1 MRQAISAVLTARAAV
16 VAMSVAMG
24 SAVAAHHSFP
34 AYYFEERSVSIEG
47 EVVEFVN
54 AAPHAWLYLRAPD
67 DRGTM
72 RRFGAEWAN
81 PTRLA
86 RDGIT
91 SETFKPGDRVIVT
104 GSPGRNAAEYK
115 IHLKAI
121 ERPADGW
128 KWRQAARR
136 R

>member
-1 MRQAISAVLTARAAV
+1 MRRAIPAALTGIVMTAAIAVTGV
-16 VAMSVAMG
+16 VVT
-24 SAVAAHHSFP
+24 AHHSFA

-47 EVVEFVN
+47 EVIEF
-54 AAPHAWLYLRAPD
+54 ALISPHAWLYVQAPD
-67 DRGTM
+67 SAGTI

-91 SETFKPGDRVIVT
+91 SQTLKPGDRVVVT
-104 GSPGRNAAEYK
+104 GSPGRNVEEYK
-115 IHLKAI
+115 IHLKAV
-121 ERPADGW
+121 ERPVDGW
-128 KWRQAARR
+128 RWRQAARR

>member
-1 MRQAISAVLTARAAV
+1 MRQTISAVLLAMAAIA
-16 VAMSVAMG
+16 VAGSVAT
-24 SAVAAHHSFP
+24 AHHSF
-34 AYYFEERSVSIEG
+34 ATYYFEERSVSIEG
-47 EVVEFVN
+47 DVVEFVLV
-54 AAPHAWLYLRAPD
+54 APHAWLYLQAPD
-67 DRGTM
+67 DAGTM

-91 SETFKPGDRVIVT
+91 SQTLKPGDRVVVT
-104 GSPGRNAAEYK
+104 GSPGRTAAEYK

>member
-1 MRQAISAVLTARAAV
+1 MRQAISVLTALAAL
-16 VAMSVAMG
+16 VAMG
-24 SAVAAHHSFP
+24 GAVAAHHSFP
-34 AYYFEERSVSIEG
+34 AYYFEDRSVSIEG

-54 AAPHAWLYLRAPD
+54 AAPHAWLYLHAPD
-67 DRGTM
+67 DKGTM

-91 SETFKPGDRVIVT
+91 SETLRPGDRVIVT
-104 GSPGRNAAEYK
+104 GSPGRNATEYK

>member
-1 MRQAISAVLTARAAV
+1 MRQAISAALTALVVSVLT
-16 VAMSVAMG
+16 G
-24 SAVAAHHSFP
+24 GAVAAHHSFP

-54 AAPHAWLYLRAPD
+54 AAPHAWLYLHALD
-67 DRGTM
+67 DKGTL

-91 SETFKPGDRVIVT
+91 SETFKAGDRVIVT
-104 GSPGRNAAEYK
+104 GSPGRNATEYK

>member
-1 MRQAISAVLTARAAV
+1 MRQAISAVTAALVAL
-16 VAMSVAMG
+16 AMS
-24 SAVAAHHSFP
+24 SLVAAHHSF
-34 AYYFEERSVSIEG
+34 AAFYFEERSVSITG
-47 EVVEFVN
+47 DVVEFVN
-54 AAPHAWLYLRAPD
+54 AAPHAWLFVDAPD
-67 DRGTM
+67 DQGTM

-91 SETFKPGDRVIVT
+91 NETFKPGDRVIVT
-104 GSPGRNAAEYK
+104 GSPGRKATEYK

-128 KWRQAARR
+128 KWRQAPRR

>member
-1 MRQAISAVLTARAAV
+1 MRRVISAVLAGTVATATIAATGIV
-16 VAMSVAMG
+16 LT
-24 SAVAAHHSFP
+24 AHHSF
-34 AYYFEERSVSIEG
+34 ATYYFEERSVSIEG
-47 EVVEFVN
+47 EVVEFVL
-54 AAPHAWLYLRAPD
+54 AAPHAWLYVQAPD
-67 DRGTM
+67 DAGTL
-72 RRFGAEWAN
+72 RRFGGEWAN

-91 SETFKPGDRVIVT
+91 SQTLKPGDRVLVT

-115 IHLKAI
+115 IHLKAV

-128 KWRQAARR
+128 RWRQAARR

>member
-1 MRQAISAVLTARAAV
+1 MRRAMSAAV
-16 VAMSVAMG
+16 VGTAVIAAMAATRIV
-24 SAVAAHHSFP
+24 VTAHHSFA
-34 AYYFEERSVSIEG
+34 AYYYEERSVSIEG
-47 EVVEFVN
+47 EVVEFALVS
-54 AAPHAWLYLRAPD
+54 PHAWLYVQAPD
-67 DRGTM
+67 TAGTM

-91 SETFKPGDRVIVT
+91 SQTLKPGDRVVVT
-104 GSPGRNAAEYK
+104 GSPGRTADEYK

-121 ERPADGW
+121 ERTADGW
-128 KWRQAARR
+128 RWRQASRR

>member
-1 MRQAISAVLTARAAV
+1 MKRELATLLVATVLAGGTA
-16 VAMSVAMG
+16 G
-24 SAVAAHHSFP
+24 AHHSF
-34 AYYFEERSVSIEG
+34 ATYYFEERSVSLEG
-47 EVVEFVN
+47 QVVEFEYV
-54 AAPHAWLYLRAPD
+54 APHAWLHLMAPD
-67 DRGTM
+67 DTGVV
-72 RRFGAEWAN
+72 RRFSAEWAN

-91 SETFKPGDRVIVT
+91 KDTLKAGDRVTIA
-104 GSPGRNAAEYK
+104 GSPGRTPAEYR

-128 KWRQAARR
+128 KWRQARR

>member
-1 MRQAISAVLTARAAV
+1 MRQTISVLTVLAAL
-16 VAMSVAMG
+16 VALG
-24 SAVAAHHSFP
+24 GAVAAHHSFP

-54 AAPHAWLYLRAPD
+54 AAPHAWLYLHAPD
-67 DRGTM
+67 DTGTI

-91 SETFKPGDRVIVT
+91 SETVRPGDRVIVT